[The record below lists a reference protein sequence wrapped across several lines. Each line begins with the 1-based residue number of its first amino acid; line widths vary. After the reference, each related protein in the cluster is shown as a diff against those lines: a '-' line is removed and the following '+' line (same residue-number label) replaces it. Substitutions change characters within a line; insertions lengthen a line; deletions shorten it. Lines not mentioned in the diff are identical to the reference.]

1 MLERRYLVL
10 LALGTSLSFWDIFN
24 VPYIVDYASKIFNV
38 NTDLSSLPL
47 SAEMLGYFIGGS
59 FNGYIASKW
68 GRKKGLILSMGLI
81 SLGSVIGLLSLS
93 FIMIIISEFIIGM
106 GIEGEVATVPSYI
119 SEMVENRGK
128 TIGIV
133 ESFGFLMSLVV
144 GPIAVL
150 AGQEYWKLLFLAG
163 VTIAIP
169 SLFFRFYL
177 PESKLW
183 IKKSNEKFK
192 WDNTILLF
200 LIAWFFSYFAGYA
213 LFSDP
218 IFSLIGNKGFNNT
231 AVYFTYILYGDP
243 LGVLIA
249 SIVNDKIERKL
260 TSFLTNF
267 LSGVLIISWPFL
279 SGISFLG
286 IGFTI
291 MFLQGFKFPVMYTY
305 TAENITTKIRTLG
318 FGIADGIGHLGGV
331 IGPIILSLYYQQDV
345 ILAFTIVGL
354 TAIISGSILGI
365 FGLKTKGLS
374 LEKIKG

>member
-1 MLERRYLVL
+1 MLERKYLIL

-38 NTDLSSLPL
+38 SQNFSSIPL
-47 SAEMLGYFIGGS
+47 SMEMLGYFIGGS

-81 SLGSVIGLLSLS
+81 SLGSIIGLISFS
-93 FIMIIISEFIIGM
+93 FIMIVMAEFIIGM

-128 TIGIV
+128 TIGFV

-144 GPIAVL
+144 GPIAVI
-150 AGQEYWKLLFLAG
+150 AGEEYWRLLFLAG
-163 VTIAIP
+163 VAIAIP
-169 SLFFRFYL
+169 SLFFRLYL

-192 WDNTILLF
+192 WDNTIGLF

-231 AVYFTYILYGDP
+231 ALYFTYILYGDP
-243 LGVLIA
+243 LGVVIA
-249 SIVNDKIERKL
+249 SIINDKIERKL
-260 TSFLTNF
+260 TSFLSNF

-279 SGISFLG
+279 YGISFLG
-286 IGFTI
+286 IGFII

-331 IGPIILSLYYQQDV
+331 IGPIILSLYYQQNV

-354 TAIISGSILGI
+354 TAIISGSILGF
-365 FGLKTKGLS
+365 FGVKTKGLS